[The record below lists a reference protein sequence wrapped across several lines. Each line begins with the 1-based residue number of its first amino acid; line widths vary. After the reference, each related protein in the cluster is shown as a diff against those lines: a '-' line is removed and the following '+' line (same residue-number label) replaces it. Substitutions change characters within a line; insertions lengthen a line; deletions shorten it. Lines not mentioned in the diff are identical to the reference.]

1 MPFKTKAFKCISL
14 VLFVLVFI
22 NTSQAQKIKI
32 DGVGVVV
39 GKNIVLDSDIEKF
52 KLELENS
59 SEGKI
64 KINNLEIKDNL
75 REWQKSIGY
84 VSQKV
89 YLIDDTIEKNILL
102 SGFKLPSL

>member
-1 MPFKTKAFKCISL
+1 MPFKTKVFKCISL

-64 KINNLEIKDNL
+64 KITDCENVRAADAPEATGAP
-75 REWQKSIGY
+75 RS
-84 VSQKV
+84 
-89 YLIDDTIEKNILL
+89 
-102 SGFKLPSL
+102 SGQHHRF

>member
-39 GKNIVLDSDIEKF
+39 GKNIVLDHNWLAQFST
-52 KLELENS
+52 
-59 SEGKI
+59 G
-64 KINNLEIKDNL
+64 
-75 REWQKSIGY
+75 RTGRP
-84 VSQKV
+84 
-89 YLIDDTIEKNILL
+89 DT
-102 SGFKLPSL
+102 SFRRS

>member
-39 GKNIVLDSDIEKF
+39 GKNIVLDSDI
-52 KLELENS
+52 
-59 SEGKI
+59 
-64 KINNLEIKDNL
+64 
-75 REWQKSIGY
+75 
-84 VSQKV
+84 
-89 YLIDDTIEKNILL
+89 
-102 SGFKLPSL
+102 